1 MAPISAP
8 SRPSPDNLAFPFLT
22 FFPIVFGLVTP
33 SVPAIKSDTS
43 STPSADSAALPT
55 TTSHDRSPAP
65 SAAKYVD
72 TNASDQYA
80 AAHHPLTESSALAAS
95 NSLIGADTNDKTSG
109 DLPAALV
116 IVGRD
121 LDTTS
126 PTQGPFTS
134 PAPTGSNG
142 LTHTGTIALACVL
155 AIASSS
161 LSRLSY
167 GGSFD
172 ENLARA
178 VTLFLAP
185 PQMPESR
192 VGRNS
197 LEQDSEGPGQLSPA
211 ACGRR
216 GFSPGLPTPPTAV
229 TPGSA
234 ITVTRRSIARAQ
246 ASVIHLEPVTE
257 PPETISKT
265 EMPFQPESITR

>member
-55 TTSHDRSPAP
+55 ATSHDRSPAP
-65 SAAKYVD
+65 SAAKY
-72 TNASDQYA
+72 A
-80 AAHHPLTESSALAAS
+80 AAHHPLTD
-95 NSLIGADTNDKTSG
+95 LIGADTNDKTSG

-197 LEQDSEGPGQLSPA
+197 PEQDSEGPGQLSPA